1 MKAKRKAPDGW
12 AMMAGLLIAAMSI
25 GLLAGCGGTWTPN
38 ARLAAART
46 SFNGTVNTLADLRA
60 QGLFTTEQA
69 EVVSL
74 SIQAGQETLDRWQA
88 ALELGQTPAPA
99 IEDYNAILREL
110 VAQRIAAERQSGG
123 AQ

>member
-1 MKAKRKAPDGW
+1 MRSRYGLTQLVLSLLMISSL
-12 AMMAGLLIAAMSI
+12 AMA
-25 GLLAGCGGTWTPN
+25 AGCGSPTAWTPN

-46 SFNGTVNTLADLRA
+46 SFNGTVNTLSDLRA
-60 QGLFTTEQA
+60 QGMFTPEQA
-69 EVVSL
+69 EVVTL
-74 SIQAGQETLDRWQA
+74 SIRAGQETLDRWQA
-88 ALELGQTPAPA
+88 ALELGQTPALA